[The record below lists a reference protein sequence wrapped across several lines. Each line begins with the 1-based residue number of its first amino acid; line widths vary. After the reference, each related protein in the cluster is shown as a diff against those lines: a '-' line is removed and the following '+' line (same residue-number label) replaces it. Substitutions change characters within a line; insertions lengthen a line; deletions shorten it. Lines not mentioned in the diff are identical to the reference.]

1 MKKLDH
7 YLEEAIADLKEL
19 IQRILDNEHLGSK
32 QKLRV
37 ISEIVKIDPIKTAK
51 TGLPFQDKNNE
62 KRRQYINCWWIPKQK
77 EEQIAFSLCGIPSTH
92 AF

>member
-1 MKKLDH
+1 MSKTTDLYLQQNIELLNEHHNQNMIDFGI

-37 ISEIVKIDPIKTAK
+37 IAEIVKIDPIKTAK
-51 TGLPFQDKNNE
+51 TGLPF
-62 KRRQYINCWWIPKQK
+62 
-77 EEQIAFSLCGIPSTH
+77 
-92 AF
+92 